1 MPTPQSLRN
10 LSTLLAP
17 VPETLAGYL
26 LDAQYRHRPEQ
37 TPRPSEEVLQQL
49 SSQA

>member
-1 MPTPQSLRN
+1 
-10 LSTLLAP
+10 LAP

-26 LDAQYRHRPEQ
+26 LDAQHPHRPKQ
-37 TPRPSEEVLQQL
+37 TPRPSEEAVQLL